1 MAKIAKIIAREI
13 IDSRAVPTIEARVAL
28 DNGIIGVASVPSGPE
43 LGDYQAVELRDCDE
57 NRFKGLGV
65 LKAVAAVNT
74 IIGPRLVGTE
84 CEQQGLIDKT
94 MIELDG
100 THNKSK
106 LGANSMLA
114 VSFAACRAAAASRR
128 LPLFTYIN
136 QLIHIALPNTN
147 PHVPVPIFNMING
160 GKHGAGNLDFQEYHM
175 IPATLKNYEESLHM
189 GVEIYH
195 SVRQTLIARNATYS
209 IGEEG
214 GFAPNLYTNIDAI
227 EVLAE
232 SVRATPYKIG
242 SDVFLGLD
250 LAAAHFKRDDGY
262 LIKDRPTALKSHEF
276 IDYLTDLN
284 RDYHLLL
291 LEDPLGSEDWDDWA
305 TITAQLRQSLLIVGD
320 DLLASNSQ
328 RLKTAITKHACS
340 AILVK
345 PNQVGTLSE
354 TLQLIQMA
362 RIGGF
367 KVILSHRSG
376 ETNDDFVADLAVA
389 VAAEYVKFG
398 APVRGE
404 RVAKYNRL
412 SEIYL
417 LLNGKSA

>member
-1 MAKIAKIIAREI
+1 MAKITSILAREI
-13 IDSRAVPTIEARVAL
+13 LDSRGIPTVEARVAL
-28 DNGIIGVASVPSGPE
+28 DTGISAIASVPSGPE
-43 LGDYQAVELRDCDE
+43 LGDYQAVELRDHDE
-57 NRFKGLGV
+57 SRFKGFGV
-65 LKAVAAVNT
+65 LTAVAAVNT
-74 IIGPRLVGTE
+74 IIAPSLLGKDP
-84 CEQQGLIDKT
+84 EQQGLLDKVMID
-94 MIELDG
+94 LDG

-114 VSFAACRAAAASRR
+114 VSYAICRAAAAHRR
-128 LPLFTYIN
+128 VPLYAYIN
-136 QLIHIALPNTN
+136 QLIHIALPNTTAR
-147 PHVPVPIFNMING
+147 VPVPIFNMING

-175 IPATLKNYEESLHM
+175 IPSTLKTYDESLRM
-189 GVEIYH
+189 GVDIYH
-195 SVRQTLIARNATYS
+195 SIRQTLISRNATYS

-227 EVLAE
+227 EALAQ
-232 SVRATPYKIG
+232 SVRTTPYHIG
-242 SDVFLGLD
+242 NDVFLGLD
-250 LAAAHFKRDDGY
+250 VAAAHFKRDDGY
-262 LIKDRPTALKSHEF
+262 VIKDRPVALKSHEF

-305 TITAQLRQSLLIVGD
+305 TITAELRQSLVIVGD
-320 DLLASNSQ
+320 DLLASNPA

-345 PNQVGTLSE
+345 PNQIGTLSE

-412 SEIYL
+412 SEIYTL
-417 LLNGKSA
+417 LTKK